1 MSFFNKAEEELIGN
15 KWHPL
20 PVDDDVTHIQE
31 KLSTLSP
38 TNPIVVIENRVFSGK
53 GDIHWVQFANKGF
66 FDRHGSLQ
74 EIQSVG
80 RDITERKRAEEELR
94 ESEEKYRIIL
104 ENIEDG
110 YYELDLAGNFTF
122 FNDASS
128 KILGYA
134 KAEMMGMSYRQYI
147 DPEISE
153 TVFNEMNSVYK
164 TGKSS

>member
-1 MSFFNKAEEELIGN
+1 MAKKPTYEELEQRV
-15 KWHPL
+15 KEL
-20 PVDDDVTHIQE
+20 
-31 KLSTLSP
+31 
-38 TNPIVVIENRVFSGK
+38 ENE
-53 GDIHWVQFANKGF
+53 A
-66 FDRHGSLQ
+66 L
-74 EIQSVG
+74 G
-80 RDITERKRAEEELR
+80 RKQVEEELR

-164 TGKSS
+164 TGNPVKRLEWEIIRKDGTIGVMSRRLCLS